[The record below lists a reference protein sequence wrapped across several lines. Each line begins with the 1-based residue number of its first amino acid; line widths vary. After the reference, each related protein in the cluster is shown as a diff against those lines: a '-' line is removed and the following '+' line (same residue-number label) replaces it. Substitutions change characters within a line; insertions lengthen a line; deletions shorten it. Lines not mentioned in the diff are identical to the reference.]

1 MTLKAKDLIN
11 NIPTEEV
18 MDHLYK
24 IIEKYNLKDES
35 VKLNTIE
42 DEDDFFFLMSFFNA
56 QAKAVEI
63 ENFLIKELKCEKISA
78 GLDRGD
84 CLSPNEKYIE
94 LKTSTTNKNNFLNIR
109 QIRLY
114 QDVDYYICSFIN
126 ERNLDKSA
134 YYLLTKEEMVDEVE
148 KCGSYT
154 HGTKKATDLNVNK
167 EYSISFPIYSNNDI
181 TNRWNKKYRRKNI
194 EELICDMN

>member
-1 MTLKAKDLIN
+1 MALKAKDLID
-11 NIPTEEV
+11 NIPSEEV

-126 ERNLDKSA
+126 ERSLDKSA

-154 HGTKKATDLNVNK
+154 HGTKKATDLNINK
-167 EYSISFPIYSNNDI
+167 EYSISFPIYSKNDI

>member
-11 NIPTEEV
+11 NIPSEDIME
-18 MDHLYK
+18 HLHSL
-24 IIEKYNLKDES
+24 IDKYNLKDES
-35 VKLNTIE
+35 VELNTIE

-114 QDVDYYICSFIN
+114 QNVDYYICSFIN
-126 ERNLDKSA
+126 ERSLDKSA

-154 HGTKKATDLNVNK
+154 HGTKKATDLNINK